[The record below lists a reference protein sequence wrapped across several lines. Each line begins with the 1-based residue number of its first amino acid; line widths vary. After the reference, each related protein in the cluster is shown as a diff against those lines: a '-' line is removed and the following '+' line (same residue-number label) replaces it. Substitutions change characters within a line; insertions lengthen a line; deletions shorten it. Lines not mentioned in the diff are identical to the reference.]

1 MTTKIIERLTQT
13 GRLRHVD
20 SASGAVICS
29 LLQVIEVIA
38 EEGATAIVKLDG
50 ERSTDRHTVI
60 LSGGPLRAEFYRG
73 DGDDLRTLLEQA
85 VAFYDEKVW
94 KKERQ
99 SD

>member
-1 MTTKIIERLTQT
+1 MTTNIIERLTQA
-13 GRLRHVD
+13 GRLRHND
-20 SASGAVICS
+20 SESWADISS

-60 LSGGPLRAEFYRG
+60 LSGGPLGADSYRG
-73 DGDDLRTLLEQA
+73 DGDDLRALLEKA

-94 KKERQ
+94 EKEATE
-99 SD
+99 